1 MVPLTEVFAVTLMHL
16 VSVWPG
22 VMLATWNRALPASS
36 SVRLTAPVAQSFPE
50 LRVVPLKAAY
60 DDCHTRADAAR
71 MATGVAAAAAIL
83 PARAEGVRIK
93 ELLEKVGVSLYS
105 GAR

>member
-1 MVPLTEVFAVTLMHL
+1 MHL
-16 VSVWPG
+16 VSLWPG

-36 SVRLTAPVAQSFPE
+36 SVRLTAPVAQSLPE
-50 LRVVPLKAAY
+50 LRVVPLNAAY

-83 PARAEGVRIK
+83 PARAEGVRMK
-93 ELLEKVGVSLYS
+93 GAPRDGVVPLSSEADRTQLS
-105 GAR
+105 EGARPH